1 MRPVRQASDARGQ
14 VNVLVVS
21 LLLCLLYLTA
31 TAVAAVALAA
41 GSMTLHP
48 ATRLFIWFVMSAA
61 MGYGLLRRHRGYPNA
76 RTLAVILALAILM
89 IVAMSI
95 GAMLRLGES
104 SLLTQV
110 GALAVNASMLLA
122 VGAAGLGTARVA
134 YRRRHSVR

>member
-1 MRPVRQASDARGQ
+1 M
-14 VNVLVVS
+14 VVS
-21 LLLCLLYLTA
+21 LLLCLLCLTA

-122 VGAAGLGTARVA
+122 MGAAGLGTAQVVF
-134 YRRRHSVR
+134 RRRHSVP